1 MMQTKKSLI
10 RYYAPALVGL
20 LIIIVLLALPTGF
33 ESGMTIRT
41 NTPIYEQPST
51 YAASSISFGMERK
64 KFIISSAQ

>member
-33 ESGMTIRT
+33 ESGLSRIRHQAR
-41 NTPIYEQPST
+41 E
-51 YAASSISFGMERK
+51 GVVL
-64 KFIISSAQ
+64 